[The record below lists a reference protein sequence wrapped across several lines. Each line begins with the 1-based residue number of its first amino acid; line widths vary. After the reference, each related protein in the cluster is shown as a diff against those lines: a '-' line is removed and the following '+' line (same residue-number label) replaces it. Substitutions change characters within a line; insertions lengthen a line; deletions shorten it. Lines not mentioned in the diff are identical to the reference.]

1 MLEQHYRSLKAV
13 DRVRALW
20 LGPQIESYVQSMDEQ
35 HMSNATIRQHIRAL
49 AHFNDF
55 VTERGVTRLQE
66 LPAHI
71 DPFVEQW
78 KADHGAWCKKAQDRA
93 TVVSQ
98 SRIPVERMLY
108 VVLPDYQRPTS
119 NPSLPFS
126 ISAPGFFITFL
137 IEEKGL
143 RPNTLHNYTYTLRPF
158 ESYLGRIGITLAE
171 LTPAC
176 ITGFLE
182 ERAKALHKSGM
193 LNSTTALRVFLRYL
207 HREGILASDLVPSV
221 PRGRTYKQASLP
233 RAIRWEDVEQL
244 LASVDRRSV
253 LGKRDYA
260 ILVLLASYGLRA
272 REIAAMQLDDF
283 DWTHSQVSIPTRK
296 GGHSTRYPLS
306 ATVGEAVIEYLQAR
320 RTDVGHR
327 SIFLTTKPPYVPMQH
342 FTVASMVGH
351 RLRAAGIKVSRAG
364 SHTLRHTCVQRL
376 VQANVPFKIIG
387 DYVGHRDPAS
397 TLVYGKVAVH
407 KLRELVIGDAEDV
420 L

>member
-1 MLEQHYRSLKAV
+1 MLEQHFRSLKAV

-20 LGPQIESYVQSMDEQ
+20 LGPQIESYVRSLDEQ
-35 HMSNATIRQHIRAL
+35 HTSNATVRQHVRAL

-55 VTERGVTRLQE
+55 VTARGVTQLRE
-66 LPAHI
+66 LPAHV
-71 DPFVEQW
+71 DAFVEQW
-78 KADHGAWCKKAQDRA
+78 KADHGAWCKNAQDRA
-93 TVVSQ
+93 AVISQ
-98 SRIPVERMLY
+98 SRIPVERMLC
-108 VVLPDYQRPTS
+108 VVLSGYTRPTS
-119 NPSLPFS
+119 KLSLPFS
-126 ISAPGFFITFL
+126 ISAPGFFAFL

-143 RPNTLHNYTYTLRPF
+143 RLSTLHNYTYTLRPF
-158 ESYLGRIGITLAE
+158 ELYLERIGIALVE

-176 ITGFLE
+176 ITGFLR
-182 ERAKALHKSGM
+182 ERAEALHKSGM

-221 PRGRTYKQASLP
+221 PRGRTYKQASVP

-244 LASVDRRSV
+244 LASIDRRSV

-260 ILVLLASYGLRA
+260 ILVLLASYGLRS

-283 DWTHSQVSIPTRK
+283 DWKHSQVSIPVRK

-327 SIFLTTKPPYVPMQH
+327 SIFLTTRSPYVPMQH
-342 FTVASMVGH
+342 FTVASMVGI
-351 RLRAAGIKVSRAG
+351 RLRAAGIKVSRPG

-376 VQANVPFKIIG
+376 VQANVPFKVIG